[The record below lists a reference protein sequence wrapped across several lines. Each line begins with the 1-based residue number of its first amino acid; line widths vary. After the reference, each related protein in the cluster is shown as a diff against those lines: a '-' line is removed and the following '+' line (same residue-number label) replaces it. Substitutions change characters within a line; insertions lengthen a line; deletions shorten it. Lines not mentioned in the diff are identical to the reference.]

1 MTDGENPMRSPAHL
15 KTKTLALAAL
25 TMGAA
30 LLAGCGQSSSDQ
42 EQAAAAQAAADRAE
56 AAAVRAEK
64 AAGIASQNASNSS
77 SSSQEHSASTND
89 DGEAVAGP
97 PQPTEEDVQRALD
110 EAGR

>member
-1 MTDGENPMRSPAHL
+1 MRSSTRS
-15 KTKTLALAAL
+15 KTSYLALTAAAL
-25 TMGAA
+25 GAA
-30 LLAGCGQSSSDQ
+30 LLAGCGQGGSDM

-64 AAGIASQNASNSS
+64 AAGIAARNTSES
-77 SSSQEHSASTND
+77 HSTSVND